1 MVMRKSQAA
10 PEMYEV
16 YDDRGESIGRVI
28 LPAGGQMGRETGTI
42 LLVREATPQPTP
54 WR

>member
-1 MVMRKSQAA
+1 MVVRKSHGA
-10 PEMYEV
+10 PEVYEV

-28 LPAGGQMGRETGTI
+28 LPADGPMGRETGTV
-42 LLVREATPQPTP
+42 LLVREATLQLTP

>member
-1 MVMRKSQAA
+1 MRKSYEA
-10 PEMYEV
+10 PEAYEV

-28 LPAGGQMGRETGTI
+28 LPAEGPMGRETGTV
-42 LLVREATPQPTP
+42 LLVREITPRVTP